1 MGLFGTIQQ
10 SVGALQTAQIGLQV
24 VGNNIA
30 NANTEGYIRQKLEQ
44 TPAVAF
50 RKGGLIQGHG
60 VRATGITQVIDQ
72 ALAERMFNAKTAV
85 SGASA
90 LTDAYNQLE
99 QLASDLDGGG
109 LNEQLSLFN
118 NALHDLSTRPND
130 SAMREFVIRQG
141 QTLADNLQL
150 SRGRAE
156 ELQNSWNDDLVDSA
170 TQINRLI
177 ERIARL
183 NVEIATIEGGGLL
196 GSDAT
201 GLRDQR
207 YRDLEELASYV
218 NINFQ
223 EQETGTVSVF
233 VGGDYLV
240 SEGDFREVY
249 TAYSEDLEGFE
260 VRIVETDAPLEA
272 KGGRLGAAIEARA
285 GIFGDY
291 IGALDSMASALI
303 RGVNE
308 VHSQGQGR
316 RGFDRVVGENP
327 SEAGV
332 PLDEAGLP
340 FAPGNGSFDF
350 NVVDLDGEI
359 VSTHRIRVRNLA
371 QVGDDTVS
379 SVASQL
385 DAIDGVSASVTG
397 DGRLQIES
405 DTQTAQFTFSEDSSG
420 FLAAVGINT
429 FFTGTDART
438 INVNSTLSENTD
450 LLAVSRG
457 GIEEDTDTLYDL
469 LDLVD
474 RPDENLSGRSIRQ
487 LHEQMLSAL
496 GREISLQTSATQGLD
511 DFYESLRSQHLAITG
526 VNIDE
531 ESVKMITYQR
541 AFQASSRVIATATEM
556 LDILMRL

>member
-30 NANTEGYIRQKLEQ
+30 NANTDGYIRQKLEQ

-85 SGASA
+85 SGAGA

-109 LNEQLSLFN
+109 LNEQFSLFN

-240 SEGDFREVY
+240 SEGDYREVY
-249 TAYSEDLEGFE
+249 TAYSEEAEGFE

-285 GIFGDY
+285 GVFGDY
-291 IGALDSMASALI
+291 INALDSMASALI

-316 RGFDRVVGENP
+316 RGFDRVVGANP

-359 VSTHRIRVRNLA
+359 VSTHRIRVRNLG

-379 SVASQL
+379 SVATQL
-385 DAIDGVSASVTG
+385 DAIDGISASVTG

-438 INVNSTLSENTD
+438 INVNDTLSENID

-457 GIEEDTDTLYDL
+457 GIEQDTDTLYDL

>member
-50 RKGGLIQGHG
+50 RQGGLIQGHG

-85 SGASA
+85 SGAEA

-109 LNEQLSLFN
+109 LNEQFSLFN

-156 ELQNSWNDDLVDSA
+156 ELQSSWNDDLFESA

-223 EQETGTVSVF
+223 EQATGSVSVF

-240 SEGDFREVY
+240 SEGDYREVY
-249 TAYSEDLEGFE
+249 AAYSESLEGYE
-260 VRIVETDAPLEA
+260 VRIVETDAPLDA
-272 KGGRLGAAIEARA
+272 KGGRLGAAVEARA
-285 GIFGDY
+285 GVFGDY
-291 IGALDSMASALI
+291 IASLDSMASALI

-316 RGFDRVVGENP
+316 RGFDRVVAASP

-359 VSTHRIRVRNLA
+359 VSTHRIRVRNLG
-371 QVGDDTVS
+371 QVGDDTVL
-379 SVASQL
+379 SVAAQL
-385 DAIDGVSASVTG
+385 DAIDGISASVTG

-405 DTQTAQFTFSEDSSG
+405 DTQTARFTFSEDSSG

-438 INVNSTLSENTD
+438 INVNDTLSENID

-457 GIEEDTDTLYDL
+457 GIEQDTDTLYDL
-469 LDLVD
+469 LDLID

-487 LHEQMLSAL
+487 LHEQMLSTL

-531 ESVKMITYQR
+531 ESVRMITYQR

>member
-30 NANTEGYIRQKLEQ
+30 NANTDGYIRQKLEQ

-85 SGASA
+85 SGAGA

-109 LNEQLSLFN
+109 LNEQFSLFN

-240 SEGDFREVY
+240 SEGDYREVY
-249 TAYSEDLEGFE
+249 TAYSEEAEGFE

-285 GIFGDY
+285 GVFGDY
-291 IGALDSMASALI
+291 INALDSMASALI

-316 RGFDRVVGENP
+316 RGFDRVVGANP

-359 VSTHRIRVRNLA
+359 VSTHRIRVRNLG

-385 DAIDGVSASVTG
+385 DAIDGISASVTG

-420 FLAAVGINT
+420 FLAAVGINS

-438 INVNSTLSENTD
+438 INVNDTLSENID

-457 GIEEDTDTLYDL
+457 GIEQDTDTLYDL

-496 GREISLQTSATQGLD
+496 GREISLQTSATQGLG